1 MDLSTND
8 LCYEY
13 SQDSVCL
20 NSFNCFL
27 CIEKLRAQKKKKKKN
42 WHKTV
47 CNFQS
52 MKCSVELN
60 SLLSKFF
67 CYITWLLYQ
76 LIRRDTGRLAN
87 EAFTWNPIVSLKQKL
102 NGLKITNWKGGLQY
116 TKRTITTRRYT
127 HFFISNAFFN
137 SAAMLVNFVMN
148 WASNVP

>member
-27 CIEKLRAQKKKKKKN
+27 CIEKLRAQKKEKN

-87 EAFTWNPIVSLKQKL
+87 EAFTWNPTVSLKQKL